1 MNTRAAGGTAR
12 GKTVQRNSTDQGHDG
27 QAIHTAAQPS
37 KPDFRQTAC
46 GLTGPPAPDGK
57 PSGRP
62 RPANDAPR
70 PASSSPPPPIRQSQR
85 QPLLQRTAR
94 IQEEP
99 SRPPNRRGRANAP
112 APFMGLDAFA
122 AARAATAYKEE
133 SGKWDGLIEAAAQDM
148 SLSREQRAAAI
159 AALRLRQ
166 QAAANGARRRV
177 MEEEQH
183 KAKAYRRKQQQQQ
196 AALGN

>member
-46 GLTGPPAPDGK
+46 GLTGPPAPDGNR
-57 PSGRP
+57 SGRP

-70 PASSSPPPPIRQSQR
+70 TPSSSPTNQSQR
-85 QPLLQRTAR
+85 QPLPQRTAT

-183 KAKAYRRKQQQQQ
+183 KAKAYRRKQQQQ